1 MKKLVSIAVL
11 LMLMTAPSG
20 MAAEDDAGYAGA
32 FLYIPIGARPAA
44 MGGAYLAVSD
54 DGAGAMY
61 NPAGLSNIKR
71 TLFGTSYRVM
81 TLDRILGYATVIVP
95 TKGQSALGVHWLYAG
110 DKGLKARDDRGVI
123 IPGFDISKNDHEIS
137 IVFAKRFEKI
147 FSAGLKMNYLQSSF
161 VGMSA
166 FGVGFDLGGMFYL
179 SELFDRNTRDL
190 MAIQDIRAGITVK
203 YLGAEYRW
211 NNENYV
217 GPKVPNQTGGTVQK
231 DKVPVEFGLG
241 GSARFFDR
249 KLLLATDIL
258 KNTKQS
264 PFFHAGAEYTLHPK
278 LALRGGFSAGRL
290 TAGTG
295 FIFEV
300 GDRTIAVD
308 YAFSTDKVDEGS
320 EHIFSF
326 DFLF

>member
-1 MKKLVSIAVL
+1 MKKLISIAVL
-11 LMLMTAPSG
+11 MMLMVAPSA
-20 MAAEDDAGYAGA
+20 MADEGDAGYAGA
-32 FLYIPIGARPAA
+32 FLYVPIGARPAA

-81 TLDRILGYATVIVP
+81 KLDRVLGYATVIVP

-110 DKGLKARDDRGVI
+110 DKGLQARDRNGRLEGWEI
-123 IPGFDISKNDHEIS
+123 NKNDHDIS
-137 IVFAKRFEKI
+137 IVFAKRFEKL
-147 FSAGLKMNYLQSSF
+147 FGAGLKMNYLQSSF

-166 FGVGFDLGGMFYL
+166 FGIGFDLGAMFYL

-190 MAIQDIRAGITVK
+190 MAVQDIRAGVTVK
-203 YLGAEYRW
+203 YLAAEYRW

-217 GPKVPNQTGGTVQK
+217 GPKVSNQSGGRVQE
-231 DKVPVEFGLG
+231 DKIPVEIGLG

-264 PFFHAGAEYTLHPK
+264 PFFHAGAEYTLYPK

-300 GDRTIAVD
+300 GNRTIAVD
-308 YAFSTDKVDEGS
+308 YAFSTDKADEGS